1 VRSVLTVTALIVL
14 YYLLP
19 LDRKIDAGSGA
30 GLAVGLLVFATVII
44 IQVQQIA
51 RSDYPRLRAVE
62 SVATSLLLFL
72 LTFATA
78 YFVLARGQSAAFT
91 EPLTRTDA
99 LYFTITV
106 FSTVG
111 FGDIT
116 PVTEVAR
123 VTVMIQML
131 GDLITVGLI
140 ARVFVGAITAG
151 LQRRSAATTQPH
163 APVDE

>member
-1 VRSVLTVTALIVL
+1 
-14 YYLLP
+14 
-19 LDRKIDAGSGA
+19 
-30 GLAVGLLVFATVII
+30 VFATVITV
-44 IQVQQIA
+44 QVQQIA

-62 SVATSLLLFL
+62 SVAASLPLFL

-78 YFVLARGQSAAFT
+78 YFVLAREQSSSFT

-116 PVTEVAR
+116 PVTEAAR

-131 GDLITVGLI
+131 GDLIAVGLI

-151 LQRRSAATTQPH
+151 LRRRSTATTQPH
-163 APVDE
+163 GPVDE